1 MSHTKYTSFLLP
13 PSSVVSAYGNN
24 SKYIVSHTSRQHFK
38 QVNMKSKQSSSKKA
52 FLPYIPQQSSSSSNW
67 RDDIDMVVNT
77 STSVPTTQDNVSSPH
92 VQTGESNMSIPHSQN
107 IDTSTMRSNIES
119 IAISYSNNQPTDP
132 NL

>member
-1 MSHTKYTSFLLP
+1 
-13 PSSVVSAYGNN
+13 
-24 SKYIVSHTSRQHFK
+24 
-38 QVNMKSKQSSSKKA
+38 
-52 FLPYIPQQSSSSSNW
+52 
-67 RDDIDMVVNT
+67 MVVNT

-92 VQTGESNMSIPHSQN
+92 VQTGESNMSISHSQN